1 MDEVKPDVL
10 STLSRGGS
18 GLELKSL
25 TSSLVAAETS
35 GERSLNEKNVT
46 NINTTISAMGQLSGK
61 IGEFSE
67 AMTSVV
73 ETASRTAL
81 SSSTDAILVEVTDD
95 TLATNFSAVVEVQN
109 LASEQVLSF
118 VFDADVTASS
128 TIDQGTFSLNTP
140 AWGDSTQSFVLNDSN
155 DTLSGMVKELNS
167 LEGITAALLDT
178 GTGFALVI
186 KSEKGEE
193 NALDTGSI
201 DAIKSALLMTSSAT
215 DDQKDAN
222 NPLGVASSITAAQNA
237 EILVDGVS
245 VVRSSNEFED
255 LFLGHK
261 VTLNTVGSSSLSSS
275 DTSDSAQDRLVNF
288 IGVINELKSY
298 LNEATQRGI
307 NGAEP
312 GPLAGDIAAQS
323 ILSRIRNI
331 ATKPIVGFG
340 EDPVYLAEI
349 GVRTERDGTLV
360 LNKDVFERTID
371 QNSTIADAFFNTQ
384 FSSDNANL
392 KVTGFSFAPPTP
404 GSYVLNY
411 DNLAGTAT
419 LNGEALTVG
428 TDSDDNVILTSATVG
443 DTYGIQI
450 TLDSNESLT
459 TTVRYGQSLAAYL
472 QDYSDSLLGSDG
484 LLARRETNLGD
495 QLLDFET
502 RLEEVDAKAAALTE
516 RYNMQFGR
524 MEAVIANLNK
534 TGEYMKSLMDAWNS
548 D

>member
-360 LNKDVFERTID
+360 LDKDVFERTID

-502 RLEEVDAKAAALTE
+502 RLEEVDAKADALTE

>member
-81 SSSTDAILVEVTDD
+81 SSSTDVILVEVTDD

-360 LNKDVFERTID
+360 LDKDVFERTID

>member
-360 LNKDVFERTID
+360 LDKDVFERTID

-428 TDSDDNVILTSATVG
+428 TNSDDNVILTSATVG

-502 RLEEVDAKAAALTE
+502 RLEEVDAKADALTE

>member
-81 SSSTDAILVEVTDD
+81 SSSTDVILVEVTDD

-118 VFDADVTASS
+118 VFDTDVTASS

-201 DAIKSALLMTSSAT
+201 NAIKSALLMTSSAT

-360 LNKDVFERTID
+360 LDKDVFERTID

>member
-360 LNKDVFERTID
+360 LDKDVFERTID

>member
-35 GERSLNEKNVT
+35 GERSLNENKVK
-46 NINTTISAMGQLSGK
+46 NINTTISSMGQLSGK
-61 IGEFSE
+61 IGEFGE

-73 ETASRTAL
+73 DTVSRTAL
-81 SSSTDAILVEVTDD
+81 SSSTDAILVEVADD
-95 TLATNFSAVVEVQN
+95 TLATNFSAVVEVQK

-118 VFDADVTASS
+118 VFDADVTAST
-128 TIDQGTFSLNTP
+128 TINQGTFSLNTP
-140 AWGDSTQSFVLNDSN
+140 AWGDSTQSFELNNSN
-155 DTLSGMVKELNS
+155 DTLSGMVEELNS
-167 LEGITAALLDT
+167 LEGVTAAFLDT

-193 NALDTGSI
+193 NALDTDSI
-201 DAIKSALLMTSSAT
+201 DAIKSALLMTSSASDDQT
-215 DDQKDAN
+215 DDN
-222 NPLGVASSITAAQNA
+222 NPLGVASTLTAAQNA

-261 VTLNTVGSSSLSSS
+261 ITLNTIGNSSLNSS
-275 DTSDSAQDRLVNF
+275 DTKNSTQDRLVNF
-288 IGVINELKSY
+288 ISVINDLKSY

-312 GPLAGDIAAQS
+312 GPLAGDAAAQS

-331 ATKPIVGFG
+331 ATKTIDGFG
-340 EDPVYLAEI
+340 EKPVYLAEI

-360 LNKDVFERTID
+360 LDKDVFERTIE
-371 QNSTIADAFFNTQ
+371 QNSAIADAFFSTK

-404 GSYVLNY
+404 GSYILNY
-411 DNLAGTAT
+411 DNAAGTAT
-419 LNGEALTVG
+419 LDGEALTVSS
-428 TDSDDNVILTSATVG
+428 DSDDNIILTQTTVG

-450 TLDSNESLT
+450 TLDANESLT
-459 TTVRYGQSLAAYL
+459 TTVRYGQSLASYL

-484 LLARRETNLGD
+484 LLARRETHLGN

-502 RLEEVDAKAAALTE
+502 ILEDVDTKAAALTE

-524 MEAVIANLNK
+524 MEAIIANLNK
-534 TGEYMKSLMDAWNS
+534 TGEYMKSLMDAWNA